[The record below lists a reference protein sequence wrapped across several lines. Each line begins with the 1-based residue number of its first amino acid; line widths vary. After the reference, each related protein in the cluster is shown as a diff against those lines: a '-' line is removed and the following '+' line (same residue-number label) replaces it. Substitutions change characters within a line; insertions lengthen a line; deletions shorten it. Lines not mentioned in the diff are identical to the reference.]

1 MNLKAMQLT
10 VYALLG
16 CGLIISFVFAAGDTR
31 FVIPVV
37 VYSLLCGIIFFLDV
51 IFLPK
56 RRGTRPCPDCGRL
69 MTRRLPSPLPSACP
83 KCNPPVKIDV
93 SKLPELSDSVRKIC
107 DDPSGSKLEAVKL
120 YIAETGSSIAE
131 AKAAV
136 EKYLKQ
142 QKR

>member
-1 MNLKAMQLT
+1 MKSKLMQLT
-10 VYALLG
+10 IYALLG
-16 CGLIISFVFAAGDTR
+16 CGLTISLVVGANDTR
-31 FVIPVV
+31 FVIPIA

-56 RRGTRPCPDCGRL
+56 RRGARPCPDCGRL
-69 MTRRLPSPLPSACP
+69 MTRRLPAPLLSVCP

-93 SKLPELSDSVRKIC
+93 SKLPELSANVRKIC

-142 QKR
+142 RKR